1 MFKFLLTICY
11 SAQSFVLNP
20 LSKVSRLLDLECKF
34 SDKTCMYIL
43 QLKEM
48 AERLPQGAFRHARSG
63 SMSGSRL
70 DTTNGTHA
78 GPDVLAQSDGER
90 GAQVPH
96 KFSVNTTIN
105 ARETNGVSS
114 PHSASSPRSG
124 RDTHSLGSPRST
136 SSPRAVPD
144 NEIGGLQSRVATSMR
159 VANRAMEGDANGF
172 EAQRSEEGGRAVGTT
187 IAENGREH
195 ETEWVEQ
202 DEPGVY
208 ITLTA
213 LPGGGKDLKRV
224 RFR

>member
-1 MFKFLLTICY
+1 
-11 SAQSFVLNP
+11 
-20 LSKVSRLLDLECKF
+20 
-34 SDKTCMYIL
+34 MYIL

-48 AERLPQGAFRHARSG
+48 AERLPQGTFRHARSG
-63 SMSGSRL
+63 SMSLSRL
-70 DTTNGTHA
+70 DTTNGTYAMA

-90 GAQVPH
+90 GAQVSH
-96 KFSVNTTIN
+96 KFSVNTTTN

-124 RDTHSLGSPRST
+124 RDTHSMGSPRST

-144 NEIGGLQSRVATSMR
+144 NEIGGLQSRVATAVR
-159 VANRAMEGDANGF
+159 VANRVMEGDANGF
-172 EAQRSEEGGRAVGTT
+172 EAQRSEEGGKAVGTT
-187 IAENGREH
+187 CPENGREH
-195 ETEWVEQ
+195 ESEWVEQ